1 MDRTSKPE
9 RIPLALLWVCL
20 LSCWAAG
27 QRLPQIAIP
36 ENYRLSFAPDF
47 TAENFA
53 GEETIQIR
61 VLQPTSRLVLNAV
74 GIDFQETSIASG
86 GATQM
91 ARVAIDESRETACL
105 TVDQPLEPGSAT
117 VQIRYT
123 GILSNDLRGFY
134 LGTNQQGQRYAVT
147 QFEPTDARRAF
158 PSFDEPAYK
167 ATFDIT
173 VAAPDGMVAISNAR
187 VISDRPGPGNGK
199 HSVHFATSPKMSS
212 YLVAVAVGQFEYQ
225 EGSADGIPIRVYTT
239 PGKKQLAGF
248 ALDAAENILRYYD
261 QYFAIQYPYGK
272 LDLIALP
279 DFSAGAMEN
288 TACITFRESDLLL
301 EEEHSSVDLRKKV
314 AAVIAHEM
322 AHQWF
327 GDLVTMQWW
336 DDVWLN
342 EGFATWMSSKPVE
355 AWKPDWNAQLDDV
368 RDAGE
373 ALGVDSLANTRSVHQ
388 TVETPAEILGLF
400 DEIAYDKAA
409 AVLRMIEA
417 YVGPETFQAAVNQYL
432 REHAY
437 GNARAEDL
445 WNALARVSKKP
456 VNAIMPTFIEQ
467 PGAPLVSV
475 TTHCAGGSTAVG
487 LEQQRYFYDRTRL
500 DAAGHGP
507 GRDELWTIPVCMR
520 ADIDRRDTRRE
531 ACQLLDKKD
540 DTFTLPGCARWVFTN
555 ADGGGYYHSGY
566 DPEAEHTLAQDAE
579 TLLTPAERIRLLG
592 DVWASVR
599 AGREPIADYLELA
612 ESMQGERNP
621 SVLEQLLGPLDYL
634 GAYVVN
640 SEDRWAY
647 QLWVRRLLAPAAKDL
662 GLLPNPG
669 ESEGQTIL
677 RAYVLRSLGATGG
690 EPSVLA
696 EARQWTHQVVEAGAP
711 LDPELAPVFFA
722 LAAANG
728 DVALYDKIMAD
739 LKEAKTPEEYDLYL
753 RTITRFNS
761 SQLLQRT
768 LDYALSSEVR
778 SQDAARLLAWVL
790 QNPAGKDLAWN
801 FVRSHW
807 FDIAATGGPFAN
819 ADLVMAA
826 GSFCDAAKGDQVKAF
841 FSSQP
846 TLIASRVVQQ
856 SLERIN
862 DCVDLRS
869 QQESQL
875 AAWLE
880 QHEGVTKYMNRAP
893 ARSEPRSVT
902 TGFRQADGMVAPGR

>member
-9 RIPLALLWVCL
+9 RIPLGLILVCL
-20 LSCWAAG
+20 LSSWAAG
-27 QRLPQIAIP
+27 QRLPQIAVP
-36 ENYRLSFAPDF
+36 ENYRLSFVPDF

-53 GEETIQIR
+53 GVETIQIR

-74 GIDFQETSIASG
+74 EINFQGVNIASG
-86 GATQM
+86 GAIQM
-91 ARVAIDESRETACL
+91 ARVAIDLADETATL
-105 TVDQPLEPGSAT
+105 TVDRLLEPGSAT

-123 GILSNDLRGFY
+123 GLLSSDLRGFY
-134 LGTNQQGQRYAVT
+134 LGTDRQGQRYAVT

-167 ATFDIT
+167 ATFEIT
-173 VAAPDGMVAISNAR
+173 VVAPDGMVAISNSR
-187 VISDRPGPGNGK
+187 VISDSPGPGKGK
-199 HSVHFATSPKMSS
+199 HSVHFAPSPQMSS
-212 YLVAVAVGQFEYQ
+212 YLVAVAVGQFEYL

-239 PGKKQLAGF
+239 PGRKQLAGF
-248 ALDAAENILRYYD
+248 ALDAAENILRYYNR
-261 QYFAIQYPYGK
+261 YFAIQYPYGK

-288 TACITFRESDLLL
+288 TACITFRESVLLL
-301 EEEHSSVDLRKKV
+301 EEQHSSLDFRKKV
-314 AAVIAHEM
+314 TAVIAHEI

-355 AWKPDWNAQLDDV
+355 AWKPDWNAQLDRV

-373 ALGVDSLANTRSVHQ
+373 ALGVDALANTRSVHQ
-388 TVETPAEILGLF
+388 MVETPAEILGLF

-417 YVGPETFQAAVNQYL
+417 YVGPETFQAGVNQYL

-437 GNARAEDL
+437 GNAQAEDL

-456 VNAIMPTFIEQ
+456 VDAIMATFIEQ
-467 PGAPLVSV
+467 PGAPLVRV
-475 TTHCAGGSTAVG
+475 TTHCVGGSTAVG
-487 LEQQRYFYDRTRL
+487 LEQQRYFYDGASL
-500 DAAGHGP
+500 DARGHSP
-507 GRDELWTIPVCMR
+507 ARDELWTIPVCIK
-520 ADIDRRDTRRE
+520 ADVDNRDTGGK
-531 ACQLLDKKD
+531 ACELLDKKHE
-540 DTFTLPGCARWVFTN
+540 TFTFPGCARWVFAN
-555 ADGGGYYHSGY
+555 ADAGGYYHSGY
-566 DPEAEHTLAQDAE
+566 DPQPERTLAQDAAIR
-579 TLLTPAERIRLLG
+579 LTPAERILFLG

-599 AGREPIADYLELA
+599 AGREPVADYLELA
-612 ESMQGERNP
+612 EGMQGERDS
-621 SVLEQLLGPLDYL
+621 SVMEQLLGPLDYL
-634 GAYVVN
+634 GATVVDP
-640 SEDRWAY
+640 EDRWAY

-662 GLLPNPG
+662 GLLPTAG
-669 ESEGQTIL
+669 ESEHQNIL
-677 RAYVLRSLGATGG
+677 RTRVLRSLGATGG

-696 EARQWTHQVVEAGAP
+696 EARRWTHEVLEGRVP
-711 LDPELAPVFFA
+711 FDPELAPVFFA

-739 LKEAKTPEEYDLYL
+739 LNAAGTPEEYDLYL

-761 SQLLQRT
+761 LPLLQRT

-778 SQDAARLLAWVL
+778 SQDAARLLAWVI
-790 QNPAGKDLAWN
+790 QNPAGRDLAWN
-801 FVRSHW
+801 FVRAHW
-807 FDIAATGGPFAN
+807 SDIAATGGPFAN
-819 ADLVMAA
+819 ADLIVAT
-826 GSFCDAAKGDQVKAF
+826 GSFCDAAKGDQVRAF

-846 TLIASRVVQQ
+846 TLIASRVVKQ

-862 DCVDLRS
+862 DCIDLRT

-880 QHEGVTKYMNRAP
+880 QHEGVTRDINRRP
-893 ARSEPRSVT
+893 AGSGAGWVIR
-902 TGFRQADGMVAPGR
+902 GLRQADSMVAPGR